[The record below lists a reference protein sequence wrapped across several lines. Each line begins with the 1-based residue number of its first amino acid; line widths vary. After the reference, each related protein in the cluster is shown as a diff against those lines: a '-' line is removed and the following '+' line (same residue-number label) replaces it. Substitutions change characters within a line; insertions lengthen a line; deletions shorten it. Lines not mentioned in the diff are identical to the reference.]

1 MSNESN
7 IQFINTKLYAE
18 IEDLKD
24 KIKELEQAL
33 LWSRDRNTGFEPSL
47 SVMQRYYDDLP
58 QPQEVK

>member
-47 SVMQRYYDDLP
+47 SVM
-58 QPQEVK
+58 